1 MGTAAIGQLMHSDRG
16 NPGAS
21 ASHNTGYRIDK
32 IGSEEEP
39 WVVGLDDP
47 GVIPLGLFS
56 RDFTKA
62 YPTRRLACA
71 AEAHLEVLRER
82 RIKFVRHVVLAT
94 VWAVAAVVAYIVM
107 AAPGQPFQVEW
118 FVVAFVAAFFFLS
131 ETLEGFLVVI
141 DEGWDR
147 FYEIRRVTRTD
158 RFIARVVF
166 HPFSRRGRPYA
177 EAESPRVR
185 VIDES

>member
-1 MGTAAIGQLMHSDRG
+1 MGTAAIGQLMHSNRG

-21 ASHNTGYRIDK
+21 ASHTTGCRIDK
-32 IGSEEEP
+32 IGFEDEP
-39 WVVGLDDP
+39 WVVGFDEP
-47 GVIPLGLFS
+47 GGIPLGLFP
-56 RDFTKA
+56 RDFRRA
-62 YPTRRLACA
+62 YPTRRLARS
-71 AEAHLEVLRER
+71 AEAHLNVLRER
-82 RIKFVRHVVLAT
+82 RIKFVRHVVLAI
-94 VWAVAAVVAYIVM
+94 VWAVAAVFAYTVM

-118 FVVAFVAAFFFLS
+118 FVVALVAAFFFLS

-147 FYEIRRVTRTD
+147 FYEIRRVTPTD

-166 HPFSRRGRPYA
+166 DPFSRRGRSHADA
-177 EAESPRVR
+177 EANRVR